1 MESDIKYVFKRK
13 GKTRICKK
21 CGQVIQPGGMG
32 GHMALA
38 HGVRVKTVIQAPEAR
53 GPETREACETPEARG
68 SEAREARETRDVKIQ
83 RPSDYVKKKSEV
95 IETIEDPVIAQCE
108 DCGKREKIERLTH
121 IGLKKETSLLCYDC
135 WNKRHL
141 K

>member
-1 MESDIKYVFKRK
+1 
-13 GKTRICKK
+13 
-21 CGQVIQPGGMG
+21 
-32 GHMALA
+32 MALA

-53 GPETREACETPEARG
+53 GSETREAREVPEARG
-68 SEAREARETRDVKIQ
+68 SETREARDVKIQ
-83 RPSDYVKKKSEV
+83 RPSDYVKKKSAV
-95 IETIEDPVIAQCE
+95 IETIENPVIAQCE

-121 IGLKKETSLLCYDC
+121 RISVFGLEKEKSLLCYDC